1 MASSMFH
8 VYFEH
13 ITVCAMATV
22 ERESV
27 LLVRGT
33 RGKGVSSLV
42 YSEASYYSEVNNDKH
57 NYSII

>member
-1 MASSMFH
+1 MTSLILVFH

-13 ITVCAMATV
+13 ITVCATAKV

-33 RGKGVSSLV
+33 RGKGVSSFV
-42 YSEASYYSEVNNDKH
+42 YSYASNYSEVKNDK
-57 NYSII
+57 NIL

>member
-1 MASSMFH
+1 MH
-8 VYFEH
+8 VSRLFTITYEH

-27 LLVRGT
+27 LLVCGT

-42 YSEASYYSEVNNDKH
+42 YSEASYYSEVNND